1 MADGGR
7 VTYTPRPEDDV
18 PIPERP
24 RRQKTE
30 EKEPKEPNKANWL
43 GRVVGGL
50 VGSTAEKL
58 RDRKLKNKEALDAA
72 D

>member
-24 RRQKTE
+24 RKQKIE
-30 EKEPKEPNKANWL
+30 EKEPNKANWL